1 LRGWRWILAAGLLLC
16 LLMPMS
22 AAGSEAFDPFLAA
35 GIDSTRIGG
44 RLPRDL
50 QFTDQQGRAVTLGSL
65 LDARPMLLVPVY
77 YRCPNV
83 CGAAL
88 STLFSQL
95 DTLAYRL
102 GRDYQVI
109 AFSFDPREGQDAA
122 AQELDKLARHWPGL
136 QGEQGLHLLTSDGAT
151 SAALAGALGFGYRF
165 DEAAQQYAHS
175 SAVAVITRDGKLSR
189 WLYGLGYQA
198 SDVRLALTEAGQG
211 KLGSIGE
218 QLLLLCY
225 HYDPRNGTY
234 SSRIIELLQVA
245 GVATVAAMALF
256 IVGSLRREKR
266 RPRGDAP

>member
-1 LRGWRWILAAGLLLC
+1 
-16 LLMPMS
+16 
-22 AAGSEAFDPFLAA
+22 
-35 GIDSTRIGG
+35 
-44 RLPRDL
+44 
-50 QFTDQQGRAVTLGSL
+50 
-65 LDARPMLLVPVY
+65 
-77 YRCPNV
+77 
-83 CGAAL
+83 
-88 STLFSQL
+88 
-95 DTLAYRL
+95 
-102 GRDYQVI
+102 
-109 AFSFDPREGQDAA
+109 
-122 AQELDKLARHWPGL
+122 
-136 QGEQGLHLLTSDGAT
+136 
-151 SAALAGALGFGYRF
+151 
-165 DEAAQQYAHS
+165 
-175 SAVAVITRDGKLSR
+175 VITRDGKLSR